1 MWESHNYI
9 HISFSDLP
17 RSLFG
22 KSVEERFRS
31 LEKYLERYEI
41 PFENNGE
48 TMKIF
53 VHDQFEAN
61 QIGTDFRLKSLKGI
75 FDGRSLVINLEKKKP
90 VRQPR
95 LKKENPEEPNEVTSL
110 RDLKAINRKQK
121 TEDGMLL
128 SLLMKRKI
136 ITKEELKK
144 WEKDGMFHPFVVG
157 HKKYIPNSEI
167 HTFLHQ

>member
-48 TMKIF
+48 TIKILIR
-53 VHDQFEAN
+53 DEFEAR
-61 QIGTDFRLKSLKGI
+61 QIGTDFRLKSLRGI
-75 FDGRSLVINLEKKKP
+75 FDGKSLVINLEKKKP

-95 LKKENPEEPNEVTSL
+95 LKKENPKDPNEVTSL
-110 RDLKAINRKQK
+110 CQLKELNRKWK

-157 HKKYIPNSEI
+157 HKKYIPKSEI
-167 HTFLHQ
+167 RAFLNQ